1 MTCSFSLTADH
12 CPDFLRLSPRGVSFS
27 PLSPLPLLP
36 LLSHFTHVWLFVTLW
51 AVAYQAPLSMGFLQ
65 ARILE
70 WVAMPS
76 QESNPGLL
84 HCRQILYHWD
94 TREIPLPL
102 QIPNRNLS
110 FGKSEVLPRPSFVC
124 VALTD
129 CLRQTFTENKRNT
142 IRYQVIWKT
151 NFRGHYLLSF
161 LCSSQCKG
169 WSKLNQ
175 YPTKYPLKNGKI
187 LSVIQTFLS
196 TWLIQ
201 LIHMPWQCI
210 LYAVH

>member
-1 MTCSFSLTADH
+1 M
-12 CPDFLRLSPRGVSFS
+12 
-27 PLSPLPLLP
+27 
-36 LLSHFTHVWLFVTLW
+36 
-51 AVAYQAPLSMGFLQ
+51 
-65 ARILE
+65 
-70 WVAMPS
+70 
-76 QESNPGLL
+76 
-84 HCRQILYHWD
+84 
-94 TREIPLPL
+94 
-102 QIPNRNLS
+102 
-110 FGKSEVLPRPSFVC
+110 VC

-151 NFRGHYLLSF
+151 NFRGHYFLSF
-161 LCSSQCKG
+161 LCSSQCRG

-201 LIHMPWQCI
+201 LIHMHWPVIICVLCLAVERQI
-210 LYAVH
+210 LRLFIYQFKQVHIVQAVSPALSNYS